1 MKKINSRVGPLVV
14 WSDYIRPRY
23 NPRTDTVEYLTSE
36 EASKGFS
43 QRYIAVYMH
52 HNKDVYI
59 AVAVNNKK
67 QDNDTNTNWWKYILE
82 TRIANLI
89 SNSNNMNLEDK
100 GITMIPYNYVD
111 MLLDD
116 RAMYQNIYGALNL
129 DIAEQAISQLELE
142 LQKSKDGQDRK
153 IAPRSNTTTSPTTP

>member
-14 WSDYIRPRY
+14 WSDYIKPRY
-23 NPRTDTVEYLTSE
+23 NQRTDTVEYLTSE
-36 EASKGFS
+36 EATKGFS

-52 HNKDVYI
+52 HNKDIYI
-59 AVAVNNKK
+59 AVAVNKK
-67 QDNDTNTNWWKYILE
+67 QENETNTNWWKYILE

-89 SNSNNMNLEDK
+89 SNKASMEVEDK

-116 RAMYQNIYGALNL
+116 KAMYQNIYGALNL
-129 DIAEQAISQLELE
+129 DIAEQAISQLEIE
-142 LQKSKDGQDRK
+142 LQKSKDGQERK
-153 IAPRSNTTTSPTTP
+153 TTPRSTTNTNQITP